1 MQQDS
6 EAGTWWRRRCFLR
19 YQILFPSAFGHRGL
33 VALAGRS
40 APVIT
45 LARIVAWLAV
55 LVLLSRTTTGLGAS
69 NSPGKPGEPIQLV
82 VGFNPY
88 FAPAWTL
95 AIVLHRELWK
105 PYLPPGS
112 RVDLSVGLRGPVMAD
127 YLRTGALHFAYVGD
141 AAVTLA
147 ASRSDIRLIAVTM
160 MSQDLCVL
168 VVRADAPVFAD
179 PKAGARWLDG
189 KRIAT
194 TAGTCQGR
202 FTQLVV
208 DREGIR
214 PARIFDLGRESL
226 ESAFREGRIDA
237 AGVPEPGA
245 SDLVVRGIARRLTSS
260 LIYGE
265 WDASFIAT
273 SDGLLRARPDVV
285 NGWLAAELAAQRF
298 LSDSRNA
305 DEVVRILAPRARLV
319 SDRALRKALFEAY
332 PEAQG
337 GSPVRAVFPFAFTAE
352 ATDTVRKIH
361 VYLRQRGLVTAGEP
375 RKDVIVREWTERI
388 LAAQKLKSPVG
399 VLRAVS
405 ATGAGS

>member
-1 MQQDS
+1 MCVGKAAAALHSYRAIDQKLS
-6 EAGTWWRRRCFLR
+6 NGALSPG
-19 YQILFPSAFGHRGL
+19 AA
-33 VALAGRS
+33 VAKLAGRFP
-40 APVIT
+40 PVLT
-45 LARIVAWLAV
+45 FARLVGWLTVFA
-55 LVLLSRTTTGLGAS
+55 LLCQTTTGLGAS

-105 PYLPPGS
+105 PYLPAGS

-127 YLRTGALHFAYVGD
+127 YLRTGQLHFAYVGD

-147 ASRSDIRLIAVTM
+147 ASKSDIRLIAVTM

-168 VVRADAPVFAD
+168 VVRADAPVFAN

-194 TAGTCQGR
+194 TPGTCQGR

-245 SDLVVRGIARRLTSS
+245 SDLVVRGVARRLTSS
-260 LIYGE
+260 LVYGE

-285 NGWLAAELAAQRF
+285 NGWLAAELAAQQF
-298 LSDSRNA
+298 LSDSGNA

-319 SDRALRKALFEAY
+319 SDLALRKALFEAY

-352 ATDTVRKIH
+352 ATDTVRRIH
-361 VYLRQRGLVTAGEP
+361 AYLRQRGLVPAGEP
-375 RKDVIVREWTERI
+375 RKGLITREWTERV
-388 LAAQKLKSPVG
+388 LAARKLKPPVG
-399 VLRAVS
+399 LLRAVS
-405 ATGAGS
+405 TTGAGS